1 MIPGYTSRITSGGI
15 GVLRYHYSADSNKN
29 PGTARGAAWVA
40 EEARAY
46 PMGQDDPR
54 WKKEMEI
61 QYGALGGQH
70 LFPKWEQWRNSLY
83 GATIIVPSY
92 DARGTRLYGSYDHGW
107 HNPCAFHVHSVDGDG
122 VITTVWE
129 LYGSRIPAHQIAGI
143 IKGKSGFDEGGR
155 QLAGCP
161 YPYES
166 LSYIVADPSIWNE
179 DKPQLEGPNKS
190 TAAIFREMGVSMIPG
205 ERGGDI
211 TVANWL
217 HGWYWKDP
225 THPRY
230 RITEACPKL
239 IWEIGQQRRKEFSA
253 QVALNRSQPE
263 ELVDKDNHGW
273 DGLKYL
279 LKKHPPPASFVKP
292 ETRPNTFAWWRKQAQ
307 ADRDAIATGS
317 RQTFRIGLHG

>member
-1 MIPGYTSRITSGGI
+1 MIPGYSSRVTSGGI
-15 GVLRYHYSADSNKN
+15 GVIRYHYSADSNKR
-29 PGTARGAAWVA
+29 PGTTKGDLWVA
-40 EEARAY
+40 EESRAY

-70 LFPKWEQWRNSLY
+70 LFPRWDQWRHGLQ
-83 GATIIVPSY
+83 GAQIVIPSY
-92 DARGTRLYGSYDHGW
+92 EAQGTKLYGSYDHGSF
-107 HNPCAFHVHSVDGDG
+107 NPAAFHVHSVDGDG

-129 LYGSRIPAHQIAGI
+129 FYGANVPAHQIANI
-143 IKGKSGFDEGGR
+143 IKGRTGFDQNGKAYE
-155 QLAGCP
+155 GCP
-161 YPYES
+161 YTD
-166 LSYIVADPSIWNE
+166 LTWIIADPSIWNE
-179 DKPQLEGPNKS
+179 DKPQFEGPNKS
-190 TAAIFREMGVSMIPG
+190 TAQIFREMGVYMIPG

-225 THPRY
+225 AHPRY

-263 ELVDKDNHGW
+263 ELVDKDNHAF
-273 DGLKYL
+273 DGIKYM
-279 LKKHPPPASFVKP
+279 LKKHPPPLAFTKP
-292 ETRPNTFAWWRKQAQ
+292 ETKPNTFSWWKKQHGTR
-307 ADRDAIATGS
+307 DREEGGM
-317 RQTFRIGLHG
+317 QHTFRIGVGG

>member
-1 MIPGYTSRITSGGI
+1 MSIPGYSSRITGGGI
-15 GVLRYHYSADSNKN
+15 GVVRYHYSADSNKR
-29 PGTARGAAWVA
+29 PGTKQGDVWLA

-46 PMGQDDPR
+46 PMGTDDPR

-61 QYGALGGQH
+61 NYGALGGQH
-70 LFPKWEQWRNSLY
+70 LFPKWELWRLK
-83 GATIIVPSY
+83 GDIVIPSY
-92 DARGTRLYGSYDHGW
+92 EAQNTKLYGSYDHGSF
-107 HNPCAFHVHSVDGDG
+107 NPMAFHIHSVDSDG

-129 LYGSRIPAHQIAGI
+129 LYGANVAAHQIATI
-143 IKGKSGFDEGGR
+143 VKGKEGFDQNGKRYE
-155 QLAGCP
+155 GCP
-161 YPYES
+161 YPYSS

-179 DKPQLEGPNKS
+179 DKPQFAGPNKS
-190 TAAIFREMGVSMIPG
+190 TAQIFREMGVHMIPG

-225 THPRY
+225 EHPRY

-253 QVALNRSQPE
+253 AVAMNRSQPE
-263 ELVDKDNHGW
+263 ELVDKDNHAW

-279 LKKHPPPASFVKP
+279 LKKHPPPASFTKP
-292 ETRPNTFAWWRKQAQ
+292 ETKPNTFAWWRKSAQ
-307 ADRDAIATGS
+307 REGQT
-317 RQTFRIGLHG
+317 RPPTFRVGIHG

>member
-1 MIPGYTSRITSGGI
+1 MSIPGYSSRVTSGGI
-15 GVLRYHYSADSNKN
+15 GVIRYHYSADSNKR
-29 PGTARGAAWVA
+29 PGTPKGDVWVT

-70 LFPKWEQWRNSLY
+70 LFPRWDKWRNH
-83 GATIIVPSY
+83 GTIVVPSY
-92 DARGTRLYGSYDHGW
+92 DAHGTKLYGSYDHGW
-107 HNPCAFHVHSVDGDG
+107 HNPSAFHVHSVDGDG
-122 VITTVWE
+122 TITTVWE
-129 LYGSRIPAHQIAGI
+129 FYAAQVPAHQIAGI
-143 IKGKSGFDEGGR
+143 IKGRDGFDTNGKRFE
-155 QLAGCP
+155 GCP
-161 YPYES
+161 YPYAS

-179 DKPQLEGPNKS
+179 DKPQMEGPNKS
-190 TAAIFREMGVSMIPG
+190 TAAIFRDMGVSMIPG

-225 THPRY
+225 EHPRY

-253 QVALNRSQPE
+253 QVAVNRSQPE
-263 ELVDKDNHGW
+263 ELVDKDNHAW

-279 LKKHPPPASFVKP
+279 LKKHPPPPSFTNP
-292 ETRPNTFAWWRKQAQ
+292 ATRPNSFAWWRAR
-307 ADRDAIATGS
+307 ANRDTNGEIAP
-317 RQTFRIGLHG
+317 QTFRIGVG

>member
-1 MIPGYTSRITSGGI
+1 MIPGFTPRITSGGI
-15 GVLRYHYSADSNKN
+15 GVVRYHYSADSNKR
-29 PGTARGAAWVA
+29 PSTPKGDAWLA

-46 PMGQDDPR
+46 PMGIDDPR

-61 QYGALGGQH
+61 NYGALGGQH
-70 LFPKWEQWRNSLY
+70 LFPKWELWRNQGY
-83 GATIIVPSY
+83 IVIANY
-92 DARGTRLYGSYDHGW
+92 EAQNTRLYGSYDHGSF
-107 HNPCAFHVHSVDGDG
+107 NPAAYHVHSVDSDG

-129 LYGSRIPAHQIAGI
+129 FYGANVAAHQISNI
-143 IKGKSGFDEGGR
+143 IKGKDGFDQNGR
-155 QLAGCP
+155 RFEGCP
-161 YPYES
+161 YPYQS
-166 LSYIVADPSIWNE
+166 VSYIVADPSIWNE
-179 DKPQLEGPNKS
+179 DKPQFAGPNKS
-190 TAAIFREMGVSMIPG
+190 TAQIFREMGVPMIPG

-253 QVALNRSQPE
+253 QVAMNRSQPE
-263 ELVDKDNHGW
+263 ELVDKDNHAW

-292 ETRPNTFAWWRKQAQ
+292 ETKPNTFSWWRKN
-307 ADRDAIATGS
+307 ADRQGE
-317 RQTFRIGLHG
+317 RPQTFRIGVGG